1 MAYSTFRSRFFGFF
15 LFAIAF
21 SVICAD
27 RTANAQDVLRIA
39 AVVNDRVIS
48 GLDVVNRLKFVIWS
62 TGVPNTPE
70 NRKRLSTQI
79 LRNLI
84 DEELQSQEADK
95 LNVSVND
102 RDVENALATVA
113 KRNKMTARRLTNI
126 LLRNGI
132 SASTLRRQ
140 LRVQIAWGRAIGRR
154 LRRDVRVTDEEVDA
168 EIERI
173 EALRNKPRFRVSEIF
188 LSVDDPDQDKK
199 VRQAALR
206 LLKQIADG
214 ADFSAIASAFS
225 QSTSAAQGGDIGWIQ
240 PGRLSRELDNALS
253 ELKPKQVSQPIR
265 TLSGYYLLLLR
276 DVRQPEGS
284 QASDAVVDLHQI
296 VLPDTGNSDPGA
308 QKALAEDIR
317 SAITGCADLPG
328 LIKQIGTTGS
338 GPLGK
343 LKLSDLS
350 PTFRDAVVAL
360 KAGESSAPIV
370 SPAGRMM
377 LLTVCDR
384 VEPKKKP
391 IRRSA
396 VRKILQQ
403 RRAEL
408 VARRYLR
415 DLRRTAFVDLRG

>member
-1 MAYSTFRSRFFGFF
+1 MAYSAFRSRFLGLF
-15 LFAIAF
+15 LFAFVF
-21 SVICAD
+21 SVIFAD
-27 RTANAQDVLRIA
+27 RTAHAQDVLRIA

-48 GLDVVNRLKFVIWS
+48 ALDVINRLKFVIWS
-62 TGVPNTPE
+62 TRVPNTPE

-95 LNVSVND
+95 LNVTVND
-102 RDVENALATVA
+102 RDVDKALADVA
-113 KRNKMTARRLTNI
+113 KRNRMTAQGLTNL

-173 EALRNKPRFRVSEIF
+173 EALRNQPRFRVSEIF
-188 LSVDDPDQDKK
+188 LSVDDPDQDEK

-265 TLSGYYLLLLR
+265 TLSGYYL
-276 DVRQPEGS
+276 
-284 QASDAVVDLHQI
+284 
-296 VLPDTGNSDPGA
+296 
-308 QKALAEDIR
+308 
-317 SAITGCADLPG
+317 
-328 LIKQIGTTGS
+328 
-338 GPLGK
+338 
-343 LKLSDLS
+343 
-350 PTFRDAVVAL
+350 
-360 KAGESSAPIV
+360 
-370 SPAGRMM
+370 
-377 LLTVCDR
+377 R
-384 VEPKKKP
+384 VG
-391 IRRSA
+391 
-396 VRKILQQ
+396 
-403 RRAEL
+403 
-408 VARRYLR
+408 
-415 DLRRTAFVDLRG
+415 DF

>member
-1 MAYSTFRSRFFGFF
+1 MVYSAFRSRFLGSF
-15 LFAIAF
+15 LFAFVF
-21 SVICAD
+21 SVIFAD

-48 GLDVVNRLKFVIWS
+48 ALDVINRLKFVIWS
-62 TGVPNTPE
+62 TRVPNTPE

-95 LNVSVND
+95 LNVTVND
-102 RDVENALATVA
+102 RDVDKALADVA
-113 KRNKMTARRLTNI
+113 KRNRMTAQGLTNL

-173 EALRNKPRFRVSEIF
+173 EALRNQPRFRVSEIF
-188 LSVDDPDQDKK
+188 LSVDDPDQDEK

-206 LLKQIADG
+206 LLKMIGDG
-214 ADFSAIASAFS
+214 TDFSAIASAFS

-240 PGRLSRELDNALS
+240 PGRLSRELDSVLL

-265 TLSGYYLLLLR
+265 TLSGYYLLLLS
-276 DVRQPEGS
+276 DVLQPEGA
-284 QASDAVVDLHQI
+284 QAIDAVVDLHQI
-296 VLPDTGNSDPGA
+296 VLPDTGSSDPSA
-308 QKALAEDIR
+308 QKVLAEDIR
-317 SAITGCADLPG
+317 SAITDCADLPG
-328 LIKQIGTTGS
+328 LIKQTGTPGS

-350 PTFRDAVVAL
+350 PTFRDAVTAL
-360 KAGESSAPIV
+360 KAGETSAPIV

-391 IRRSA
+391 IRRGA
-396 VRKILQQ
+396 VRKLLEQ

>member
-1 MAYSTFRSRFFGFF
+1 
-15 LFAIAF
+15 
-21 SVICAD
+21 
-27 RTANAQDVLRIA
+27 
-39 AVVNDRVIS
+39 
-48 GLDVVNRLKFVIWS
+48 
-62 TGVPNTPE
+62 
-70 NRKRLSTQI
+70 
-79 LRNLI
+79 
-84 DEELQSQEADK
+84 
-95 LNVSVND
+95 
-102 RDVENALATVA
+102 
-113 KRNKMTARRLTNI
+113 
-126 LLRNGI
+126 

-140 LRVQIAWGRAIGRR
+140 LRVQIAWSRAIGRR

-188 LSVDDPDQDKK
+188 LSVDDPDQDEN

-206 LLKQIADG
+206 LLKQISDG

-396 VRKILQQ
+396 VRKVLQQ